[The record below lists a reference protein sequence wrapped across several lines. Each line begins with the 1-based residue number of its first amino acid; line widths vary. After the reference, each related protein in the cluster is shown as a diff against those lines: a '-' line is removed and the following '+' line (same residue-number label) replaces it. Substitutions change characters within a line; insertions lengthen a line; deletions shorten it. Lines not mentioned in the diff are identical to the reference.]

1 MKGDRPHLSVDVGT
15 SKIVS
20 LLISKEE
27 EFSVGV
33 APSRGMNMGKI
44 VDLEKQAIS
53 IKEAVEKINSSSLP
67 DSLTLGISG
76 EVFHIRRERAT
87 LEIDSSEVE
96 ISEKEVKKVLS
107 MAGEKAKRGSGWE
120 VIHTIPLTY
129 QVGEISGVVNP
140 LYMEGKNLNTEAMVI
155 LTLSTT
161 LDNFIRCINRAGF
174 KVERIIFSP
183 YPESIYLPN
192 EEEKKLGVATIDI
205 GEGTT
210 EICIFREGKIE
221 EMKVLPRGGKELTR
235 ILASRLH
242 LSLSEAERIKKEE
255 GVCLRYLSE
264 HHTIKAKGIKN
275 EITVSQWEIA
285 EILEEGVERILRDIA
300 TVIKPHLSYLSS
312 GFILTGGSSNL
323 KGMAEFFEE
332 LFNLPVRIFHPP
344 TTILPS
350 LPEYSSAWA
359 LMEFI
364 RREDLDTHPLPP
376 RFLKPFHILMNWIK
390 EKI

>member
-323 KGMAEFFEE
+323 KGC
-332 LFNLPVRIFHPP
+332 LLY
-344 TTILPS
+344 TSPS
-350 LPEYSSAWA
+350 
-359 LMEFI
+359 
-364 RREDLDTHPLPP
+364 P
-376 RFLKPFHILMNWIK
+376 RD
-390 EKI
+390 